1 MAYKV
6 QYKVKGSIVVEGDKY
21 PYNQIHN
28 VTKKRFEYL
37 QKTFPDKFKFFE
49 DKPKPKPQ
57 EEVEKRAE
65 EKPKFEGKGYIKK
78 SAKR

>member
-6 QYKVKGSIVVEGDKY
+6 QYKQKGSIVVEGDKY

-37 QKTFPDKFKFFE
+37 QKTFPTKFNFFE
-49 DKPKPKPQ
+49 EKPKTKSQ
-57 EEVEKRAE
+57 GEVEKRAE
-65 EKPKFEGKGYIKK
+65 QKPRFEGKGYIKK
-78 SAKR
+78 SAK